1 MHRRVIVSGRV
12 QGVGYRWSAAT
23 EAERL
28 GVSGSIRNLDDGSVE
43 AEVRGE
49 PDAVE
54 RFIEWMRVGPQGA
67 RVDDLSVDQVDGDE
81 LPDEGAAATGFR
93 IR

>member
-1 MHRRVIVSGRV
+1 MRRRVVISGRV
-12 QGVGYRWSAAT
+12 QGVGFRWSAAT

-28 GVSGSIRNLDDGSVE
+28 GVSGSIRNLEEGSVE
-43 AEVRGE
+43 AELAGE

-54 RFIEWMRVGPQGA
+54 QFTEWLRVGPPGA
-67 RVDDLSVDQVDGDE
+67 RVDDLEIEE
-81 LPDEGAAATGFR
+81 LPDDATGEPGFR

>member
-1 MHRRVIVSGRV
+1 MRRRVVVSGRV
-12 QGVGYRWSAAT
+12 QGVGFRWSAAT

-43 AEVRGE
+43 AEVAGE

-54 RFIEWMRVGPQGA
+54 QFTEWMRVGPAGA
-67 RVDDLSVDQVDGDE
+67 RVDDLEHEDMAGDGDS
-81 LPDEGAAATGFR
+81 AGFL

>member
-1 MHRRVIVSGRV
+1 MHRRVVISGRV
-12 QGVGYRWSAAT
+12 QGVGFRWSAAT

-28 GVSGSIRNLDDGSVE
+28 GVAGSIRNLEEGSVE
-43 AEVRGE
+43 AELGGE

-54 RFIEWMRVGPQGA
+54 QFTEWLRVGPPGA
-67 RVDDLSVDQVDGDE
+67 RVDDLEIEE
-81 LPDEGAAATGFR
+81 LPDEDSASAGFR

>member
-1 MHRRVIVSGRV
+1 MRRRVVISGRV
-12 QGVGYRWSAAT
+12 QGVGFRWSAAI

-28 GVSGSIRNLDDGSVE
+28 GVGGSIRNLQEGFVE
-43 AEVRGE
+43 AEIWGE

-54 RFIEWMRVGPQGA
+54 QFTEWLRVGPTTA
-67 RVDDLSVDQVDGDE
+67 RVDDIVIEELLDLKGGGGDG
-81 LPDEGAAATGFR
+81 FQ

>member
-1 MHRRVIVSGRV
+1 MRRRIVVSGRV
-12 QGVGYRWSAAT
+12 QGVGYRWTAAS

-43 AEVRGE
+43 ADLVGE
-49 PDAVE
+49 ADAVE
-54 RFIEWMRVGPQGA
+54 EFTEWMRVGPPGA
-67 RVDDLSVDQVDGDE
+67 RVDDLEIEE
-81 LPDEGAAATGFR
+81 LPHEDEGGGDGFH

>member
-1 MHRRVIVSGRV
+1 MRRRVVISGRV
-12 QGVGYRWSAAT
+12 QGVGFRWSAAT

-28 GVSGSIRNLDDGSVE
+28 GVSGSIRNLGEGNVE
-43 AEVRGE
+43 ADISGE

-54 RFIEWMRVGPQGA
+54 HFTEWLRVGPPGA
-67 RVDDLSVDQVDGDE
+67 RVDDLEIED
-81 LPDEGAAATGFR
+81 LPDDDPEGSGFR

>member
-1 MHRRVIVSGRV
+1 MRRRIVVSGRV
-12 QGVGYRWSAAT
+12 QGVGYRWTAAS

-43 AEVRGE
+43 AELAGE
-49 PDAVE
+49 PDALE
-54 RFIEWMRVGPQGA
+54 EFTEWMRVGPPGA
-67 RVDDLSVDQVDGDE
+67 RVDDLETEE
-81 LPDEGAAATGFR
+81 LPESDSPSPGFR